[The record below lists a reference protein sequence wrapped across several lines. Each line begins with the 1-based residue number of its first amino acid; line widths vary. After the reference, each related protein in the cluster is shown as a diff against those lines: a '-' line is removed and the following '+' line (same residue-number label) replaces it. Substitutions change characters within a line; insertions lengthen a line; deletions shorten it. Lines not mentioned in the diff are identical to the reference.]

1 MLNVNNKDN
10 KATSMSSSAIKDKN
24 YCKTTKSVVF
34 VTYLARTLQKSMLI
48 DGAELELLLSLI
60 KQTSAL
66 TFGRW
71 WSVFL
76 IFFGRYQ

>member
-1 MLNVNNKDN
+1 MLNVNSKDN
-10 KATSMSSSAIKDKN
+10 KATSMSRSTVMDKN

-34 VTYLARTLQKSMLI
+34 VTYLARTLQKSTLI
-48 DGAELELLLSLI
+48 AGVELELLLSLI